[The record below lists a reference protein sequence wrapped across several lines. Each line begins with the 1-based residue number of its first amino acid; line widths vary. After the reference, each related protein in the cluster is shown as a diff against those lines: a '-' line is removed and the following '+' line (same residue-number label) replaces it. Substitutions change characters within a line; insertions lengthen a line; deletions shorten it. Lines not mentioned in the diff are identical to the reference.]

1 MAMFVVK
8 SIHIQINSQVMD
20 LSIGRHDMNSSFMY
34 NIKLYL
40 STLMEIVLSIPSS
53 ATID

>member
-20 LSIGRHDMNSSFMY
+20 LSMAQRAHGVYTVLLATAQRTPWRS
-34 NIKLYL
+34 
-40 STLMEIVLSIPSS
+40 EILFL
-53 ATID
+53 